1 MASVAAG
8 LLLEALLLQEQ
19 FRLALYWG
27 LLLLFKHFQFHFLES
42 T

>member
-1 MASVAAG
+1 MPEG

-19 FRLALYWG
+19 FQQVLYWE
-27 LLLLFKHFQFHFLES
+27 LLLLFKNFQFHFLES